1 MSGFN
6 LGETQK
12 QSEQAEEHLHDA
24 STRLANLHK
33 IKPVGL
39 EGFEKELYRC
49 LGSLVAAVGS
59 SNTVMRQMYLLR
71 TPTSSQGFSSHWGA
85 RALWDATATEQ
96 SNHQAEEA
104 ILDYI
109 FGLMEGEAEV
119 IDPRYANK
127 SFKVT
132 PSEVVENE
140 DGSFTLVTEP
150 VNGNDEYFKIT
161 CALKGREEG

>member
-6 LGETQK
+6 LGQTQK

-71 TPTSSQGFSSHWGA
+71 TPAPGPEVKKVVPWTTREYVGTEIYAKAEDIGNTPLTRIRVGQQVLIKQLFGWV
-85 RALWDATATEQ
+85 WATVFCGDEHGTW
-96 SNHQAEEA
+96 
-104 ILDYI
+104 
-109 FGLMEGEAEV
+109 
-119 IDPRYANK
+119 YAK
-127 SFKVT
+127 
-132 PSEVVENE
+132 
-140 DGSFTLVTEP
+140 D
-150 VNGNDEYFKIT
+150 
-161 CALKGREEG
+161 